1 MDQMLTGLLMPKETV
16 QIKETNYKNSSS
28 KDVHAKEV
36 SNKESFKDTVEKA
49 KSNNDNLVKS
59 DQDTKVKKVE
69 KNLVKSY
76 EKIKRGQSLI
86 DEETIEIDN
95 KSINVE
101 GIESLLME
109 LLTTKLSV
117 SEETIEQVLSNQ
129 GITLEDLTNQE
140 TFRTFVMEVLGQD
153 EMSLLNGQGDIKA
166 VTDLWDQI
174 QTIQSVKY
182 NENQVVTEEVYIS
195 QDEVVQ
201 SKVTTVELP
210 KIEEVVEQVV
220 EQMPQLISNE
230 KLEGNTKSLKE
241 NLQKV
246 ITVEGSSL
254 EQMDSNVTDLG
265 MTLPIQGVLKEGGL
279 KYWQTSQMA
288 NNTVHTLSIE
298 NPVHA
303 QMLEKIHYANLEA
316 GKELEMQLTP
326 KELGK
331 LTLKMVEQNGVLTA
345 QIKVEQDK
353 TKELILENLAALKEG
368 LEKQGLVI
376 KDVQVEVR
384 KDSHQTQMEMGKHK
398 STKRIQDII
407 SKHMNDVLE
416 EEQGMIHT
424 SKSLTSLELDYEA

>member
-16 QIKETNYKNSSS
+16 QIKETNYKSSNS

-49 KSNNDNLVKS
+49 KSNNDNLIKS
-59 DQDTKVKKVE
+59 DQDTKVKKVD
-69 KNLVKSY
+69 KNLVKAY
-76 EKIKRGQSLI
+76 EKIKRAQSLI
-86 DEETIEIDN
+86 DEETILIDN
-95 KSINVE
+95 KSINIE
-101 GIESLLME
+101 GIQSLLME

-174 QTIQSVKY
+174 QTIQSIKY
-182 NENQVVTEEVYIS
+182 NKNQVVTEEVYIS

-210 KIEEVVEQVV
+210 KIEEVVEQ
-220 EQMPQLISNE
+220 MPQLISNE
-230 KLEGNTKSLKE
+230 KLEGNTKSLKD

-246 ITVEGSSL
+246 IAVEGSSL
-254 EQMDSNVTDLG
+254 EQMDSNITDLG
-265 MTLPIQGVLKEGGL
+265 MSLPIQGVLKEGGL

-316 GKELEMQLTP
+316 GKELEMQLSP

-416 EEQGMIHT
+416 EKQGMINT
-424 SKSLTSLELDYEA
+424 CKSLTSLELDYEA